1 MDSNEQQMIRGLFGR
16 LGEAERSA
24 PPRDPEAEQFIRR
37 AVESQPAAPYYMAQ
51 TMIVQEEA
59 LKAAN
64 ARIEQLEAQV
74 RERPSGSPGG
84 FLGGLFGGGS
94 SSREPAR
101 PPQGGIDQQP
111 GYAQGGGYGQ
121 PPRGGPWGGAQQAA
135 PYGGAPG
142 GYGAPMGGDMM
153 GGRGGGGFLAGAA
166 QTAVGV
172 AGGVMLGSM
181 LGNLFTGGHPFGG
194 EQVTEN
200 ITNETVN
207 ETVNNE
213 GAEPAV
219 DSGGDY
225 DRAAYEDGGVQD
237 ASYDDYDAGG
247 GDFEEI

>member
-1 MDSNEQQMIRGLFGR
+1 MDSNEQQMIRSLFGR
-16 LGEAERSA
+16 LNDAERSA
-24 PPRDPEAEQFIRR
+24 PPRDAEAEQFIRR
-37 AVESQPAAPYYMAQ
+37 SVESQPAAPYYMAQ

-64 ARIEQLEAQV
+64 ARIQELEAQV
-74 RERPSGSPGG
+74 RERPSGSSGG

-94 SSREPAR
+94 SQREPAR
-101 PPQGGIDQQP
+101 QQDS
-111 GYAQGGGYGQ
+111 YAQA
-121 PPRGGPWGGAQQAA
+121 PRGAGGPWGGAPQAA
-135 PYGGAPG
+135 PYGGAPQGYGAQPG
-142 GYGAPMGGDMM
+142 GYGAPMGGGMM
-153 GGRGGGGFLAGAA
+153 AGRGGGGFLAGAA

-181 LGNLFTGGHPFGG
+181 LGNLFSGGHPFGG

-207 ETVNNE
+207 ETVNND
-213 GAEPAV
+213 GVEPAV

-237 ASYDDYDAGG
+237 ASYDDYDTG
-247 GDFEEI
+247 GDFDEI

>member
-16 LGEAERSA
+16 LGEAERAA
-24 PPRDPEAEQFIRR
+24 PPRDPEAEQLIRR

-64 ARIEQLEAQV
+64 ARIEELEAQV
-74 RERPSGSPGG
+74 RERPSGSSGG

-101 PPQGGIDQQP
+101 P
-111 GYAQGGGYGQ
+111 QGGGYGQ
-121 PPRGGPWGGAQQAA
+121 PAGYAQGGSYPQGQRGGPWGGAQQAA
-135 PYGGAPG
+135 PYGAAPG
-142 GYGAPMGGDMM
+142 GYGAPMGGGMM
-153 GGRGGGGFLAGAA
+153 GGRGGGFLAGAA

-181 LGNLFTGGHPFGG
+181 LGNLFAGDHPFGG

-200 ITNETVN
+200 VTNETVN
-207 ETVNNE
+207 ETVNND
-213 GAEPAV
+213 GVEPAV

-247 GDFEEI
+247 DFEEI

>member
-16 LGEAERSA
+16 LNEAERQA
-24 PPRDPEAEQFIRR
+24 PPRDPDAERFIRQS
-37 AVESQPAAPYYMAQ
+37 VEEQPAAPYYMAQ

-64 ARIEQLEAQV
+64 ARIEDLEAQL
-74 RERPSGSPGG
+74 RERPAASSGGG

-94 SSREPAR
+94 SASREPNR
-101 PPQGGIDQQP
+101 PAQGYG
-111 GYAQGGGYGQ
+111 QGGGYAQ
-121 PPRGGPWGGAQQAA
+121 PP
-135 PYGGAPG
+135 
-142 GYGAPMGGDMM
+142 
-153 GGRGGGGFLAGAA
+153 GAA

-181 LGNLFTGGHPFGG
+181 LGNLFAGDHPFGGGG

-200 ITNETVN
+200 VTNETVN
-207 ETVNNE
+207 ETVNE
-213 GAEPAV
+213 GGAEPAV

-237 ASYDDYDAGG
+237 AAFDDYDAGG
-247 GDFEEI
+247 DFEEI